1 MNSVSCAV
9 QVKMKIDNET
19 DYDKGDETMN
29 LDTWMLHLALNY
41 FVFTVNQHNVII
53 QLALQCWFILVSFM
67 KHNYS
72 WLKFG
77 FTIFLSYDI
86 LQGHCHQVTE
96 KLPRTE
102 NYSHPFDNK

>member
-53 QLALQCWFILVSFM
+53 
-67 KHNYS
+67 
-72 WLKFG
+72 
-77 FTIFLSYDI
+77 
-86 LQGHCHQVTE
+86 
-96 KLPRTE
+96 
-102 NYSHPFDNK
+102 